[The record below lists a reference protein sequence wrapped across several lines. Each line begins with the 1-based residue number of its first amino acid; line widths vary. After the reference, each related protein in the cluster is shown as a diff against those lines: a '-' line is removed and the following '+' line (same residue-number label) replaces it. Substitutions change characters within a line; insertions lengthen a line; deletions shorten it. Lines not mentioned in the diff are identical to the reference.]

1 MIFKGLHCTLIQ
13 LVNKLCNVA
22 NIIYSQS
29 VQDTIY
35 PSWIMHSKQ
44 VPISDDDYAP
54 EHLIKPLTLW
64 YPSNQDNCA
73 PLSCFSTMTRPAML
87 EKGQLLKLQRHRHQ
101 QWVKNGKGSICLNGS
116 KRECLKTDSNYCS
129 PERLTFPLKETHT
142 HKTPSGVLKQKAKS
156 ICSSLYTHTLLTM
169 YKESYKP
176 VLRSL
181 ENEKEKSL

>member
-1 MIFKGLHCTLIQ
+1 MIFKGLHCTLVQ

-87 EKGQLLKLQRHRHQ
+87 EKGQLLKLQRHRCQ
-101 QWVKNGKGSICLNGS
+101 QRSEKW
-116 KRECLKTDSNYCS
+116 
-129 PERLTFPLKETHT
+129 ERLHMLKWLKEGMFKNRLQLLQSWKADVSSEGDARTQNSIRSA
-142 HKTPSGVLKQKAKS
+142 KT
-156 ICSSLYTHTLLTM
+156 
-169 YKESYKP
+169 ESKVYLFLF
-176 VLRSL
+176 VYSHASH
-181 ENEKEKSL
+181 EE